1 MRFAWR
7 HSSKIVSN
15 SSITCIHTHNIN
27 VGPERNDGDKP
38 HRFLVTKLSTLM
50 SAIIANHSP
59 SHCHR
64 WNLNMQTRPSLTLLV
79 YFCVETER
87 STLPLPWCYGVCRSY
102 DKLCMT
108 TMIMV
113 DEFVHSLRSSVST
126 FSSKN
131 FACRTAT
138 AASKHFSTLSIRCKV
153 CGDHIVSSNITSH
166 QIQTI
171 KWDPKILLFSYEF
184 SRVCDDDDEMALW
197 CVYTTNLEVTVMMWG
212 SGGEEVVNCDRFLL
226 IWDD

>member
-27 VGPERNDGDKP
+27 VRPERNDGDKP

-87 STLPLPWCYGVCRSY
+87 STLPLPWYYGVCRSY

-212 SGGEEVVNCDRFLL
+212 SGGEEVVNCDSFLL